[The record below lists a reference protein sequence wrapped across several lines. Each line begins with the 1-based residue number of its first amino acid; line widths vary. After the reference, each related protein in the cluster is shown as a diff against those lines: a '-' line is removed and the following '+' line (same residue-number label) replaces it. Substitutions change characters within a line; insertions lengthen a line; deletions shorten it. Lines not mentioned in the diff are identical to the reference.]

1 MANTFGIEY
10 KSPADII
17 TETQQGFQ
25 RALQSGNPDQMRA
38 AIMQQ
43 TAFALGGTPEL
54 RQARKTEQVLQA
66 AGKDLDKDANDI
78 QQQKQYYAA
87 VIEKAEE
94 QGLPEVA
101 MQARN
106 NLVTLESVSL
116 ERDNLRARTEGTQ
129 TQTEAVRSSVDRN
142 RTKRQNIEEA
152 VRLEAQRDRL
162 PEDGPAREAVQ
173 RRIDF
178 LQARNNEIDEEF
190 ERNKRYTLKDV
201 QVTGP
206 DGEPWTVTMGVN
218 QADPT
223 DTYELGRVKTAE
235 LEDAS
240 GRSGRGRE
248 RSATVEKIADNNRLL
263 AQAHRKNMVIA
274 QNVAEATKGLEG
286 RGLKREMR
294 SVARKLFGTEDMA
307 EVNKKLVNE
316 ALTTRSLG
324 LLPPGPASDKD
335 VALVLNTQLS
345 DTADPEAIRKS
356 MAAWWRLSAR
366 DKIYTDFID
375 QYLVSNPDGSMSIG
389 GAETAFKEYYAE
401 NQEKLE
407 AQLMADSEKLF
418 GLTPAPGTASGQIV
432 RGSAPSVQPG
442 ASGVNILKVT
452 PTGGP

>member
-129 TQTEAVRSSVDRN
+129 TQTDAVRSSVDRN

-152 VRLEAQRDRL
+152 ARLEAQRDRL

-178 LQARNNEIDEEF
+178 LISRNAEIEEEE
-190 ERNKRYTLKDV
+190 ERNKRYTLRDV

-235 LEDAS
+235 IDEARS
-240 GRSGRGRE
+240 SGRGRE
-248 RSATVEKIADNNRLL
+248 RSATVEKIADQNRLL
-263 AQAHRKNMVIA
+263 AQSHRKNMVIA

-345 DTADPEAIRKS
+345 DTADPAAIRES

-366 DKIYTDFID
+366 EKLYTDFID

-407 AQLMADSEKLF
+407 AQIMADSQELF

-432 RGSAPSVQPG
+432 RGGAPSVQPG
-442 ASGVNILKVT
+442 GAGVNILKVT